1 MVSSHHSHSSKDN
14 VTGKCSDVRRFT
26 LVSMLAPSS
35 LRWQQRDW
43 IPCREQNSP
52 LWRIPRRYRGGLS
65 RSRSASCMPTCCA
78 SLRPKWSTSGKELQ
92 AQSSCEIRVAAGHG
106 ASEEKYFRLS
116 RPCEGERVCAAFCWR
131 LVLTIV
137 SHYFG
142 ICSSYA
148 SLCPRQKTKR
158 LLLRI
163 SVLLQCG
170 CAFLVF

>member
-14 VTGKCSDVRRFT
+14 VTGKCPDVRRFT
-26 LVSMLAPSS
+26 LVPMPVPSS
-35 LRWQQRDW
+35 LRWQQGDW

-78 SLRPKWSTSGKELQ
+78 SLRPKWSTSGQGLQ

-106 ASEEKYFRLS
+106 ASEEKYLRLS

-137 SHYFG
+137 SHSFG
-142 ICSSYA
+142 FCSSYA
-148 SLCPRQKTKR
+148 SLCTRQKDR
-158 LLLRI
+158 RCC
-163 SVLLQCG
+163 CG
-170 CAFLVF
+170 FPCCCSAAVPLSF